1 MTTSRREHILQAL
14 VTTLNG
20 LATVTPRIYRS
31 RQEAFSRGAAPAV
44 VLEPVG
50 NEPEPKRAG
59 VTTLPHGLEVRV
71 ILLVDAVI
79 PDQAADP
86 ILVDIHDR
94 FMLDVSLGGL
104 AQNIE
109 PGRTVWGMEADGL
122 AVVESYYV
130 VRYRTFI
137 KDLTSG

>member
-1 MTTSRREHILQAL
+1 
-14 VTTLNG
+14 
-20 LATVTPRIYRS
+20 
-31 RQEAFSRGAAPAV
+31 
-44 VLEPVG
+44 
-50 NEPEPKRAG
+50 
-59 VTTLPHGLEVRV
+59 
-71 ILLVDAVI
+71 
-79 PDQAADP
+79 
-86 ILVDIHDR
+86 
-94 FMLDVSLGGL
+94 VSLGGL